1 MQKPTQYCKA
11 IVSQLKINFLK
22 FGKKKVLVP
31 KSPNPSEGV
40 QTAIAKAWPGS
51 FCVSDHAVKMQATG
65 LSLSSAWIP

>member
-1 MQKPTQYCKA
+1 MATDSSILAWRFPWTEEPGELL
-11 IVSQLKINFLK
+11 SM
-22 FGKKKVLVP
+22 G
-31 KSPNPSEGV
+31 SPNPSEGV